1 MIEREVKMERGEEK
15 KSVASMID
23 DAAGGFYR
31 PVSIKDVKKCLE
43 DLGGVVGKG
52 EELLLCS
59 RG

>member
-1 MIEREVKMERGEEK
+1 MERGEEK